1 MNVKAK
7 EQRNAY
13 MREWR
18 AKNKDK
24 VKAAQERY
32 WEKKSPSKVK
42 RNKIEELYYQLNAIN
57 EAMLKDNSISIEFK
71 KGFNIALNYVYQA
84 RID

>member
-1 MNVKAK
+1 MNAKAK

-32 WEKKSPSKVK
+32 WEKKSKNNRK
-42 RNKIEELYYQLNAIN
+42 E
-57 EAMLKDNSISIEFK
+57 
-71 KGFNIALNYVYQA
+71 G
-84 RID
+84 